1 MTTYQTVQLTQHTH
15 HRLREEVLKLVAQV
29 LDSLMEERG
38 LFLDGRREAVVQQ
51 AATHLLD
58 GDAAGDGLAI
68 DVAQVILGRARD
80 PHNGDYL
87 LDLLLLHRLNAGLES
102 ELPWHVA
109 QAIVGLARMV
119 G

>member
-1 MTTYQTVQLTQHTH
+1 
-15 HRLREEVLKLVAQV
+15 VAQ
-29 LDSLMEERG
+29 E
-38 LFLDGRREAVVQQ
+38 

-58 GDAAGDGLAI
+58 GAAAGDGLAI
-68 DVAQVILGRARD
+68 DVAQDHLGRARD

-109 QAIVGLARMV
+109 QAIVGLAQMV
-119 G
+119 R